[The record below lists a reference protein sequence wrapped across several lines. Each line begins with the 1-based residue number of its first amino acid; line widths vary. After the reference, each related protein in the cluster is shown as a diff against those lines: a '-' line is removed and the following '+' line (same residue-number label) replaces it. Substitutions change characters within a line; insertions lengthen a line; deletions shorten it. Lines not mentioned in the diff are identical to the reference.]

1 MDNACAASTSE
12 HLRQRHSRDLGLARA
27 AFAVE
32 DEQVSRQLS
41 REAHGLLS
49 GDALSPVS
57 GSGGGY
63 KEGFSLLSLSEAGHN
78 EELAHRGAT
87 LVLRGA
93 VDGLIVSVAA
103 LSLGDAGAWP
113 AKMAVTVDVVLVV
126 CWAAY
131 SACRE
136 ALENVT
142 YERHYYRE
150 RRREAWGER
159 SPLDIALSARP
170 AFARHLPCALTL
182 LVLPCS
188 ELDNFPEGE
197 ISEMIEL
204 YTRKGLPEPAARQVV
219 TAMATAPDFFV
230 DVMMLEELKMAP
242 PPSVSALAAGARVC
256 ASTVVCGIVPPL
268 GAMLAHRA
276 SQVADSAPL
285 EPSTYALL
293 LALTAVALGYL
304 GVLRAAITH
313 QAKTRLAMQYLG
325 LALPTVVLARV
336 AGGLLDQF

>member
-49 GDALSPVS
+49 GDARSPVS

-150 RRREAWGER
+150 RRREAW
-159 SPLDIALSARP
+159 
-170 AFARHLPCALTL
+170 
-182 LVLPCS
+182 

>member
-49 GDALSPVS
+49 GDARSPVS

-103 LSLGDAGAWP
+103 LSLGDAAAWP
-113 AKMAVTVDVVLVV
+113 AKMAITGDVVRVV

-142 YERHYYRE
+142 YERHYSRA
-150 RRREAWGER
+150 RRREAWGELT
-159 SPLDIALSARP
+159 PLDQPSHRSTSL
-170 AFARHLPCALTL
+170 CATFH
-182 LVLPCS
+182 VRSRC
-188 ELDNFPEGE
+188 
-197 ISEMIEL
+197 
-204 YTRKGLPEPAARQVV
+204 
-219 TAMATAPDFFV
+219 
-230 DVMMLEELKMAP
+230 
-242 PPSVSALAAGARVC
+242 
-256 ASTVVCGIVPPL
+256 
-268 GAMLAHRA
+268 
-276 SQVADSAPL
+276 
-285 EPSTYALL
+285 
-293 LALTAVALGYL
+293 
-304 GVLRAAITH
+304 
-313 QAKTRLAMQYLG
+313 
-325 LALPTVVLARV
+325 
-336 AGGLLDQF
+336 